1 MRLSTQQNIDSYIG
15 RLAIAVLR
23 PVTELAGAVLR
34 RDHELTVRDELVWI
48 KLLGGGSLV
57 LAMPMLVGFRRQHPN
72 VRMVLVT
79 TSAVR
84 PFAELTG
91 AFDEYRVIDPGG
103 PWRLLRS
110 AVAALWRSMRADCV
124 IDLEVH
130 SRLTT
135 VFATL
140 TTARN
145 RVGYWLE
152 HIFWRRGLAS
162 HLVFFNRS
170 SGSFYFYD
178 RVAELF
184 DVAVADRAECRAAL
198 MAASDVR
205 DEVADPSRVCIGFAC
220 SELGRERMLTPAQW
234 VEVFRTNLRPTH
246 TTFCLLGGPGDR
258 PSAAEL
264 IATLQAEF
272 PKLTFRNCCGEMTI
286 RQSVAELFA
295 SAEFWGI
302 DSSLLHLA
310 RIAGLRCVSY
320 WGPTDPAT
328 RLRPTWNLDET
339 MHYRKIACSPCV
351 HTSETPPCH
360 GDNRCIRGLFDAAP
374 DAAPLGWTPVALPP
388 RRSAR
393 A

>member
-1 MRLSTQQNIDSYIG
+1 MRLGTQQTLDSYVG
-15 RLAIAVLR
+15 RLAIAFLR
-23 PVTELAGAVLR
+23 PVTELAGAILR
-34 RDHELTVRDELVWI
+34 RDHELTVRNELVWI

-57 LAMPMLVGFRRQHPN
+57 LAMPMLVGFRRHHPN

-91 AFDEYRVIDPGG
+91 VFDEYRVIDLGG

-110 AVAALWRSMRADCV
+110 SIAALWRTMRTDCV

-178 RVAELF
+178 RVADLF
-184 DVAVADRAECRAAL
+184 GVAVADRAACRAAL
-198 MAASDVR
+198 MAACDVR
-205 DEVADPSRVCIGFAC
+205 GATADPSRVCIGFAC

-246 TTFCLLGGPGDR
+246 QTFLLLGGPGDR
-258 PSAAEL
+258 AMATEL
-264 IATLQAEF
+264 LATLQAAF
-272 PKLTFRNCCGEMTI
+272 PSLTFRNCCGEMAI
-286 RQSVAELFA
+286 RESVAALFA
-295 SAEFWGI
+295 SSEFWGI

-328 RLRPTWNLDET
+328 RLRATWDLDET
-339 MHYRKIACSPCV
+339 AHYRKIACSPCV
-351 HTSETPPCH
+351 HTSEEPPCH
-360 GDNRCIRGLFDAAP
+360 GDNRCIRGLFDDAP
-374 DAAPLGWTPVALPP
+374 DVAPLGWTPVALPP
-388 RRSAR
+388 RRSSHA
-393 A
+393 